1 MDDGQLPSVLML
13 LVMVV
18 FIATSLIG
26 RGLSAGKTARMSFA
40 WLGIFAVAFSLFAFR
55 GEFGTLGAR
64 LKSEALGE
72 APAVVSGGA
81 VRITKRDDGHFWVD
95 GKVNGREARFLVDS
109 GATTTTISAGVAQ
122 AAGLEAG
129 MRGNVVST
137 ANGTV
142 FMPRVTA
149 GLVEIGPIRRTDTS
163 VNINPNDGVNVLGM
177 DFLSSLSSWG
187 VQGNTLILQP

>member
-1 MDDGQLPSVLML
+1 MADQLPHALILLMML
-13 LVMVV
+13 AFVATGLV
-18 FIATSLIG
+18 G
-26 RGLSAGKTARMSFA
+26 RGLSAGKTARMAFA
-40 WLGIFAVAFSLFAFR
+40 WIGIFGVAFTLFAFR
-55 GEFGTLGAR
+55 GEFGAIGAR

-81 VRITKRDDGHFWVD
+81 LRVAKRDDGHFWVD
-95 GKVNGREARFLVDS
+95 AKVNGQPVRFLVDS
-109 GATTTTISAGVAQ
+109 GATTTTVGAALADS
-122 AAGLEAG
+122 AGLEPG
-129 MRGNVVST
+129 MRGNIVST

-149 GLVEIGPIRRTDTS
+149 GLLEVGPIRRADAP

-187 VQGNTLILQP
+187 VQGDVLVLQP